1 MLVWG
6 CMHEKEMDRCD
17 FEGPPESNL
26 PLKTFVLLSFR
37 TELWCLKVP
46 KKQLIEKFHIT
57 GYFLI
62 KMKKLIYSVKGKT
75 TCFCHNR

>member
-46 KKQLIEKFHIT
+46 KKQLIEKFPII
-57 GYFLI
+57 GYFPI
-62 KMKKLIYSVKGKT
+62 KRNKLI
-75 TCFCHNR
+75 